1 MSSDTKPDQIQIIKW
16 SEASE
21 VETSSRK
28 SNSEHNS
35 KVSEASEQEVSS
47 RSSDSYQRYL
57 KNPSESK
64 RDQHQKQD
72 SKILRYT
79 KTLIMELLIMKE

>member
-1 MSSDTKPDQIQIIKW
+1 MSSDTEPDQKHIIIW

-28 SNSEHNS
+28 SNSEQNS

-47 RSSDSYQRYL
+47 RSSDFEQCYL
-57 KNPSESK
+57 
-64 RDQHQKQD
+64 
-72 SKILRYT
+72 
-79 KTLIMELLIMKE
+79 

>member
-1 MSSDTKPDQIQIIKW
+1 MSSDTEPDQKHIIIW
-16 SEASE
+16 SEATE
-21 VETSSRK
+21 VETRSRK
-28 SNSEHNS
+28 SNSEQNS

-47 RSSDSYQRYL
+47 RCSDSEQRYL
-57 KNPSESK
+57 KKLSELT

-72 SKILRYT
+72 SKFLRYT